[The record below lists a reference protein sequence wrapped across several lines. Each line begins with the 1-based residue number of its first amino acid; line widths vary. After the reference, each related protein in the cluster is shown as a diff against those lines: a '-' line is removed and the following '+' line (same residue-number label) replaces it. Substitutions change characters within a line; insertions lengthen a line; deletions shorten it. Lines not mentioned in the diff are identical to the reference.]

1 MGEGRIKEE
10 VKMTL
15 RHPLLV
21 LLFSLTSTAAVAQ
34 DSDFVTPR
42 TADGHPDLQGIFT
55 FRTLTP
61 MQRPTELSD
70 REVLSA
76 DEAEDW
82 AAYENRRQNRDLI
95 IDSVGGANYPPGVI
109 SYNEFWYERG
119 NDTVE
124 DRRTS
129 LIVDPPDG
137 RIPALTEAAQQR
149 RREVAAMRELSLGP
163 EARPYAERCIV
174 TRTSGPP
181 MQPGSYNLNVQF
193 VQTED
198 YFMIMNEMIHNVRV
212 VRMNAE
218 HRDGPTLVWEGDSVG
233 HWQGDT
239 LVVDTIN
246 FMKGTAFADSTE
258 NMHLVEKF
266 TRVGPDTLAYE
277 FTVEDPDTWTR
288 SWTAVV
294 PMQRMDQPI
303 YEYACHEGNHGLHG
317 VLAGI
322 RRLQLEQE
330 QGDDASH

>member
-1 MGEGRIKEE
+1 MY
-10 VKMTL
+10 L
-15 RHPLLV
+15 RQSLL
-21 LLFSLTSTAAVAQ
+21 LLLLLAFPAVTFSQSSSYRA
-34 DSDFVTPR
+34 PR
-42 TADGHPDLQGIFT
+42 TADGYPDLQGIFT

-61 MQRPTELSD
+61 MQRPAELGD
-70 REVLSA
+70 RTVLSEE
-76 DEAEDW
+76 EAEEW
-82 AAYENRRQNRDLI
+82 ASYENRRQNRDLI
-95 IDSVGGANYPPGVI
+95 IDSVGGAQYPPGVI

-119 NDTVE
+119 NDTVQ

-137 RIPALTEAAQQR
+137 RIPPLTEEAQQR
-149 RREVAAMRELSLGP
+149 RREVAAIRNLSLGP

-193 VQTED
+193 VQTRD

-212 VRMNAE
+212 VRLNGS
-218 HRDGPTLVWEGDSVG
+218 HRGGPALIWEGDSIG
-233 HWQGDT
+233 HFEGET

-258 NMHLVEKF
+258 NMHLIERF
-266 TRVGPDTLAYE
+266 TRIGPDTLAYE
-277 FTVEDPDTWTR
+277 FTIDDPGTWTQP
-288 SWTAVV
+288 WTAVI

-303 YEYACHEGNHGLHG
+303 YEYACHEGNHGLQG

-322 RRLQLEQE
+322 RRLQLEAEKQADGS
-330 QGDDASH
+330 Q